1 MKKISFIWTFIGF
14 LLVLAA
20 CSDKNDIEYDSGSD
34 IIVSKPEV
42 LSVSGTSFTVA
53 SSVSGNSDAVVKKGF
68 CYSVNNQTPNI
79 NDNVVDADDSFS
91 ATVSGLMGNTI
102 I

>member
-14 LLVLAA
+14 LLVLTA

-42 LSVSGTSFTVA
+42 VFRLRQFGC
-53 SSVSGNSDAVVKKGF
+53 GCKER
-68 CYSVNNQTPNI
+68 I
-79 NDNVVDADDSFS
+79 
-91 ATVSGLMGNTI
+91 LL
-102 I
+102 